1 MGDKPDT
8 GTEDRK
14 RIDLSVPQ
22 VAGSALAAVAAAVLA
37 STLGVY
43 GTFIGAGVVSVVA
56 TCGGTVFQHFFR
68 RTGEQLRE
76 VTVQAKVGSR
86 QVPVLSPY
94 KGSQGNN
101 AQGDNAQDDNT
112 RDANARGANAHDAT
126 TALPLA
132 DAERTQLLGRLDAD
146 RTQLLGQVDAD
157 RTRMLPRAAADRTQL
172 LKSVDGAGLPP
183 GAAPAKEFNEAS
195 VHGTRMRG
203 WKRPVLAAA
212 VVFGVSMGG
221 ITAYE
226 LLSGGEVGGNGN
238 GTTLQSVFTGGAKK
252 QAPPAPSDPG
262 ERDRPSP
269 GTGGSSQPGGTDEP
283 GRTGGGSGSGDPSPS
298 PSPSTSH
305 GSGSG
310 SDSGADSGSGSGK
323 GGTTPTPTPT
333 PSGSQGSGS
342 GSGSADP
349 VTPDPKSGASSA
361 P

>member
-8 GTEDRK
+8 GTEDKK
-14 RIDLSVPQ
+14 RMDLSVPQ

-56 TCGGTVFQHFFR
+56 TCGGTVFQHFFK

-94 KGSQGNN
+94 KIRR
-101 AQGDNAQDDNT
+101 DDGAHGKDD
-112 RDANARGANAHDAT
+112 RDRGEGVHDAT
-126 TALPLA
+126 ALLPRA
-132 DAERTQLLGRLDAD
+132 DDERTRLLGRIDADPTRMPPRADAD
-146 RTQLLGQVDAD
+146 RTQMLGQVD
-157 RTRMLPRAAADRTQL
+157 RTQLLKRADRTQL
-172 LKSVDGAGLPP
+172 LKPVDGTRLPP
-183 GAAPAKEFNEAS
+183 GAEPAKEFNEAS
-195 VHGTRMRG
+195 VHGTRLRG
-203 WKRPVLAAA
+203 WKRPLLAAA

-226 LLSGGEVGGNGN
+226 LISGGEVGGHGG

-252 QAPPAPSDPG
+252 QDPPAPADPG
-262 ERDRPSP
+262 GRDHQSP
-269 GTGGSSQPGGTDEP
+269 GTGGSPTPSGDDGKGT
-283 GRTGGGSGSGDPSPS
+283 TGGSGTDDPTAT

-305 GSGSG
+305 GSGTG
-310 SDSGADSGSGSGK
+310 SDSGSGSGSGS

-333 PSGSQGSGS
+333 PSGSKGS

>member
-1 MGDKPDT
+1 MSEKPDS
-8 GTEDRK
+8 GTDEKK

-56 TCGGTVFQHFFR
+56 TCGGTVFQHFFK

-94 KGSQGNN
+94 KGKRHG
-101 AQGDNAQDDNT
+101 T
-112 RDANARGANAHDAT
+112 PEPPRT
-126 TALPLA
+126 

-146 RTQLLGQVDAD
+146 RTQMLPQADTDGTRLPGQADAD
-157 RTRMLPRAAADRTQL
+157 RTQVLGQAGADRTQML
-172 LKSVDGAGLPP
+172 PQADADRTQVLKSVGGSPLPP
-183 GAAPAKEFNEAS
+183 GAAPAKEFNEAT
-195 VHGTRMRG
+195 VHGSRLRG
-203 WKRPVLAAA
+203 WKRPLLAAA

-226 LLSGGEVGGNGN
+226 LITDGEVGGNGG
-238 GTTLQSVFTGGAKK
+238 GTTIGSVLTGGSKK
-252 QAPPAPSDPG
+252 QEPKAPSNPG
-262 ERDRPSP
+262 DRGDKSP
-269 GTGGSSQPGGTDEP
+269 GTGTGSSGTPSPNRSGEK
-283 GRTGGGSGSGDPSPS
+283 GTTGGDSATSDPSSS

-305 GSGSG
+305 GSGS
-310 SDSGADSGSGSGK
+310 DSGSGSGS
-323 GGTTPTPTPT
+323 GGTTPTPKPT
-333 PSGSQGSGS
+333 PSGSQSTGTDKGT
-342 GSGSADP
+342 GDP
-349 VTPDPKSGASSA
+349 ATPDPKSGASTA